1 MAVENRA
8 VCRGNKQQW
17 NEGRGPSEITHTYK
31 KKGSWHKDKWR
42 RMNST
47 TWLKNAKDYRN
58 QAREG
63 KGVKTLRSGQLERAL
78 ERKVKEHTE
87 PEEGK
92 GGDTTKYYEGI

>member
-1 MAVENRA
+1 
-8 VCRGNKQQW
+8 
-17 NEGRGPSEITHTYK
+17 
-31 KKGSWHKDKWR
+31 
-42 RMNST
+42 MNST

-58 QAREG
+58 QG

>member
-1 MAVENRA
+1 
-8 VCRGNKQQW
+8 
-17 NEGRGPSEITHTYK
+17 
-31 KKGSWHKDKWR
+31 
-42 RMNST
+42 MNST

-92 GGDTTKYYEGI
+92 GSDTTKYYEGI